1 MKDLRNMIEE
11 SLLDSELVDNVDN
24 KVILDGLFSEDKT
37 MVKKVI
43 DELKNMV
50 VTSGAKQIKT
60 TNKIKSS
67 NNFFIQ
73 FSAYEGQTYDMIL
86 LKRYGSN
93 WYAFCVSIND
103 RRMVDFSFRIEG
115 WNSIQP
121 NISPK
126 DALMYMVPDSMNE
139 LCKDIMHSAQK

>member
-1 MKDLRNMIEE
+1 MKNLRNMIEE
-11 SLLDSELVDNVDN
+11 SLLDSKLVDNVDN
-24 KVILDGLFSEDKT
+24 KAMLDGLFSEDKT
-37 MVKKVI
+37 MVKKII

-60 TNKIKSS
+60 TNTIKSS

-93 WYAFCVSIND
+93 WYAVCISIND
-103 RRMVDFSFRIEG
+103 RRMVDFRVDG

>member
-1 MKDLRNMIEE
+1 MKNLRNMIEE

-24 KVILDGLFSEDKT
+24 KAMLDGLFSEDKT

-50 VTSGAKQIKT
+50 ITSGAKQIKT

-93 WYAFCVSIND
+93 WYVVCVSIND
-103 RRMVDFSFRIEG
+103 RRMVDFRVGG
-115 WNSIQP
+115 WNFIQP

>member
-1 MKDLRNMIEE
+1 MKNLRNMIEE
-11 SLLDSELVDNVDN
+11 SLLDSELVNNVDN
-24 KVILDGLFSEDKT
+24 KAMLDGLFSEDKT

-73 FSAYEGQTYDMIL
+73 CFYFVQRYQLIAKKL
-86 LKRYGSN
+86 LNLQLNKT
-93 WYAFCVSIND
+93 
-103 RRMVDFSFRIEG
+103 
-115 WNSIQP
+115 
-121 NISPK
+121 
-126 DALMYMVPDSMNE
+126 NE
-139 LCKDIMHSAQK
+139 WII

>member
-1 MKDLRNMIEE
+1 MKDLKNMIEE

-24 KVILDGLFSEDKT
+24 KAMLDGLFSEDKT

-73 FSAYEGQTYDMIL
+73 FPTYERQTYDMIL

-93 WYAFCVSIND
+93 WYVVCVSIND
-103 RRMVDFSFRIEG
+103 RRMVDFRVGG
-115 WNSIQP
+115 WNFIQP

-126 DALMYMVPDSMNE
+126 DTLMYMVPDSMNE

>member
-1 MKDLRNMIEE
+1 MKNLRNMIEE

-24 KVILDGLFSEDKT
+24 KAILDGLFSGDNT
-37 MVKKVI
+37 LVKKVI

-50 VTSGAKQIKT
+50 ITSGAKQIKT

-73 FSAYEGQTYDMIL
+73 FSTYERQTYDMIL

-93 WYAFCVSIND
+93 WYAFCVSNIY
-103 RRMVDFSFRIEG
+103 RKMVDFRVEE
-115 WNSIQP
+115 WESIQP

>member
-11 SLLDSELVDNVDN
+11 SLLDSELVNNVDN
-24 KVILDGLFSEDKT
+24 KAMLDGLFSGDKT

-50 VTSGAKQIKT
+50 INSGAKQIKT
-60 TNKIKSS
+60 TNKIKNS

-73 FSAYEGQTYDMIL
+73 FPAYERQTYDMIL

-93 WYAFCVSIND
+93 WYVVCVSIND
-103 RRMVDFSFRIEG
+103 RRMVDFRVGG
-115 WNSIQP
+115 WNFIQP

>member
-1 MKDLRNMIEE
+1 MKNLRNMIEE
-11 SLLDSELVDNVDN
+11 SLLDSELVNNVDN
-24 KVILDGLFSEDKT
+24 KAIIDGLFSEDKT
-37 MVKKVI
+37 LVKKVI

-50 VTSGAKQIKT
+50 ITSGAKQIKT

-73 FSAYEGQTYDMIL
+73 FSAYERQTYDMIL

-93 WYAFCVSIND
+93 WYAVCVSNIY
-103 RRMVDFSFRIEG
+103 RKLVDFRVEDWS
-115 WNSIQP
+115 SIQP

>member
-1 MKDLRNMIEE
+1 MKNLRNMIEE

-24 KVILDGLFSEDKT
+24 KAMLDGLFSGDKT

-73 FSAYEGQTYDMIL
+73 FPAYERQTYDMIL
-86 LKRYGSN
+86 LKRYVFFLKTLKVGVRN
-93 WYAFCVSIND
+93 
-103 RRMVDFSFRIEG
+103 
-115 WNSIQP
+115 
-121 NISPK
+121 
-126 DALMYMVPDSMNE
+126 
-139 LCKDIMHSAQK
+139 

>member
-1 MKDLRNMIEE
+1 M
-11 SLLDSELVDNVDN
+11 
-24 KVILDGLFSEDKT
+24 LDGLFSGDKT

-50 VTSGAKQIKT
+50 ITSGAKQIKT

-93 WYAFCVSIND
+93 WYAVCVSNIY
-103 RRMVDFSFRIEG
+103 RKMVDFRVDG
-115 WNSIQP
+115 WNSKQP

-139 LCKDIMHSAQK
+139 LCKDIIHSAQK

>member
-1 MKDLRNMIEE
+1 MKNLRNMIEE
-11 SLLDSELVDNVDN
+11 SLLDSELVNNVDN
-24 KVILDGLFSEDKT
+24 KSIIDGLFSEDKT

-73 FSAYEGQTYDMIL
+73 FPTYERQTYDMIL

-93 WYAFCVSIND
+93 WYVVCVSIND
-103 RRMVDFSFRIEG
+103 RRMVDFRVGG
-115 WNSIQP
+115 WNFIQP

-139 LCKDIMHSAQK
+139 LCKDIMHSVQK

>member
-11 SLLDSELVDNVDN
+11 SLLDSELVNNVDN
-24 KVILDGLFSEDKT
+24 KAILDGLFSEDKT
-37 MVKKVI
+37 LVKKVI

-50 VTSGAKQIKT
+50 ITSGAKQIKT

-73 FSAYEGQTYDMIL
+73 FSTYERQTYDMIL

-103 RRMVDFSFRIEG
+103 RRMVDFRVDE
-115 WNSIQP
+115 WKSIQP